1 MSSRRL
7 QRRLDSLQA
16 AWDSEQRR
24 VQIDWS
30 SLSDAE
36 LDRLEGLAMQAATYA
51 NAEAFRGSLSPGD
64 REWLDAVAERLG
76 IALAVSGTMT

>member
-24 VQIDWS
+24 VPINWS

-36 LDRLEGLAMQAATYA
+36 LDRLEGLAIQAETYA
-51 NAEAFRGSLSPGD
+51 DEGTFLGSLSPDD
-64 REWLDAVAERLG
+64 REWLDAIAERLG
-76 IALAVSGTMT
+76 ITVAVSGTMT